1 MKFQLL
7 ATLSLSLVA
16 ASTIMS
22 SQDAQ
27 AKDWRYS
34 VNNRQQRQQTRI
46 YKGIQSGN
54 LTQHEAARLG
64 RREAQLNRQEARYRA
79 SGNGLMSV
87 PNCSASKISC
97 LAVSIIKLTMLSDRQ
112 FSVSA

>member
-27 AKDWRYS
+27 AKNWKYG
-34 VNNRQQRQQTRI
+34 VNARQQRQQVRI
-46 YKGIQSGN
+46 SRGIQSGN
-54 LTQHEAARLG
+54 LTPREASRLEQ
-64 RREAQLNRQEARYRA
+64 REAQLNRQEARYRA
-79 SGNGLMSV
+79 SGNGLNPYERARLEREQNQLSR
-87 PNCSASKISC
+87 
-97 LAVSIIKLTMLSDRQ
+97 SIHRQ
-112 FSVSA
+112 AHDAQR

>member
-27 AKDWRYS
+27 AKDYRYS

-46 YKGIQSGN
+46 YKGIQSGS
-54 LTQHEAARLG
+54 LTQREAANLQ
-64 RREAQLNRQEARYRA
+64 RRQSQLNRQEARYRA
-79 SGNGLMSV
+79 SGNGLN
-87 PNCSASKISC
+87 PYERA
-97 LAVSIIKLTMLSDRQ
+97 KLQREQNQLSRGINNQANDRQ
-112 FSVSA
+112 NYH

>member
-27 AKDWRYS
+27 AKDWRYG

-46 YKGIQSGN
+46 YKNIQTGN
-54 LTQHEAARLG
+54 LTPREASNLQ

-79 SGNGLMSV
+79 SGNGLNHYERARLEREQNQLSR
-87 PNCSASKISC
+87 
-97 LAVSIIKLTMLSDRQ
+97 SIHNQAHDRQ
-112 FSVSA
+112 NYH

>member
-79 SGNGLMSV
+79 SGNGLNSYERAKLQRAQ
-87 PNCSASKISC
+87 NQLSR
-97 LAVSIIKLTMLSDRQ
+97 SIHNQAHDAQR
-112 FSVSA
+112 